1 MFEVDRRLH
10 SFIKVQ
16 RAADLEVEQRLKAA
30 LRQLCLVG
38 CVLGGPG
45 GRAGMIVRRRGLWVR
60 VGISFFNKEG
70 IETGNWKS

>member
-45 GRAGMIVRRRGLWVR
+45 GRAGMIVRRRGL
-60 VGISFFNKEG
+60 
-70 IETGNWKS
+70 

>member
-45 GRAGMIVRRRGLWVR
+45 GRAGGRDDCEEERLVSKGRN
-60 VGISFFNKEG
+60 FFFQ
-70 IETGNWKS
+70 